1 MFLTLGTSNKQVLQL
16 PTLIGPPLKHWRAR
30 SEVHSALGS
39 WAWHRYCFS
48 NEEFKTS
55 SFTFSKREKS
65 TLWRFYVQISFTLTF
80 FFNNDLDLSHDKCC
94 FFQTQRFVKQADKKW
109 YDLLAQICY
118 KFWPTLGF
126 LALGVMVVELF
137 FLLLRGVMK
146 SEMSLS
152 ESESEGWKTSF
163 LPTGEKST
171 FSSYDITLKENI
183 RTFHHAL
190 KIWFSD
196 QWFNFA
202 C

>member
-16 PTLIGPPLKHWRAR
+16 ATLIWPPLKHWRAR
-30 SEVHSALGS
+30 SEVHSAQGS

-48 NEEFKTS
+48 NEEFNTS
-55 SFTFSKREKS
+55 SFTFSQREKS
-65 TLWRFYVQISFTLTF
+65 TFGRFYIQISFTLTF
-80 FFNNDLDLSHDKCC
+80 FFNNDLDLSHDKC
-94 FFQTQRFVKQADKKW
+94 FFFFKHKQRFVKQA
-109 YDLLAQICY
+109 DLLAQICY

-126 LALGVMVVELF
+126 LALGVLVVELF
-137 FLLLRGVMK
+137 FLLLRGIMK

-152 ESESEGWKTSF
+152 ESESERWKTSF
-163 LPTGEKST
+163 LLTGEKST

-196 QWFNFA
+196 QWLNFA

>member
-1 MFLTLGTSNKQVLQL
+1 MLQWA
-16 PTLIGPPLKHWRAR
+16 TLIGPPLKHWRAR

-48 NEEFKTS
+48 NEFNTS
-55 SFTFSKREKS
+55 SFKFSQREKS
-65 TLWRFYVQISFTLTF
+65 TFVRFYIQISFTLTF
-80 FFNNDLDLSHDKCC
+80 FFNNDLDLPHDKWV
-94 FFQTQRFVKQADKKW
+94 FFQTQTKICKTGKKICKTGKKW

-126 LALGVMVVELF
+126 LALGVLVVELF

-171 FSSYDITLKENI
+171 FSSYDITLKEKI

-196 QWFNFA
+196 WWFNFS